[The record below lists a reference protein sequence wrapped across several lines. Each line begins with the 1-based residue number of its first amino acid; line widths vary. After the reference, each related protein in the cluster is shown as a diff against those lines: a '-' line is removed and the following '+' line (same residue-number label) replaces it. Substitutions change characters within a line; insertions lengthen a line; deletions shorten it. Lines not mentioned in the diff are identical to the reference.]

1 MDINNNTFVCELSKA
16 QQNYIRK
23 KVTEY
28 YRKVCFNELQIYKIV
43 KSAMENRL
51 WCCLWDD
58 ENNKEIIDINRL
70 MEV

>member
-1 MDINNNTFVCELSKA
+1 MCELSKT

-28 YRKVCFNELQIYKIV
+28 YRKVCFNELQVYRIV

-58 ENNKEIIDINRL
+58 ENNKEIININRL
-70 MEV
+70 MKV